1 MRASSKCLRVESS
14 GVAPTSPSST
24 SDTSVEAFVDP
35 AVVVVVVPSPS
46 T

>member
-14 GVAPTSPSST
+14 GVAPTPPSST

-35 AVVVVVVPSPS
+35 AVVVVAVPSPS